1 MVKRMTRRLVEDFPE
16 YAELH
21 DILTLAA
28 TTWPLFG
35 ISAGE
40 LAGMDDVTLAMI
52 RLASER

>member
-21 DILTLAA
+21 DLLTLAA

-40 LAGMDDVTLAMI
+40 LAEMDGITLEI
-52 RLASER
+52 VRLASRQ